1 MRVCCFVFEAPVIR
15 QTRSE
20 NQDIMPSSANL
31 KQRSPRIWV
40 GKCVHSEV
48 SKVEF
53 VWREEPGARACDRG
67 YLIWGREAAATCQ
80 SDGPSWDISSSK
92 RQRRPEKQ
100 NIRCDGLIHHIR
112 LWSSWAYLERG
123 LKRLNTQL
131 QEAHLRSRSR
141 SDILIPTCDFEVLKV
156 DGGGEGQRN
165 RTSFVSTETLETDAP
180 HAILLLL
187 FWDIHGWAYL

>member
-1 MRVCCFVFEAPVIR
+1 MSRLMRAFWSI
-15 QTRSE
+15 QG
-20 NQDIMPSSANL
+20 
-31 KQRSPRIWV
+31 WV
-40 GKCVHSEV
+40 YLE
-48 SKVEF
+48 
-53 VWREEPGARACDRG
+53 RGARSQSMRSRIP
-67 YLIWGREAAATCQ
+67 YL
-80 SDGPSWDISSSK
+80 S
-92 RQRRPEKQ
+92 QRIRSHMPERWP
-100 NIRCDGLIHHIR
+100 ILRCDGLIFDTERHHIR

-141 SDILIPTCDFEVLKV
+141 SHTLIPTCDFEVSKV

-187 FWDIHGWAYL
+187 FWDIYSWAYLER